1 MTLTSFTLIFLDINT
16 EYDRGLI
23 VETKK
28 NEDLKMNNEMLKI
41 DDERLKRDN
50 ECLQQD
56 IERLRKNIEGLKK
69 DNVSCEQEHWLYDCI
84 EFVLIKITVL
94 YQQLEVV
101 YILRLSNNQY
111 LMQKNKI
118 CVFSLSNLSILCI
131 SIYFLI
137 AV

>member
-118 CVFSLSNLSILCI
+118 CVFNLSNLSILCI